1 MGKPATFTP
10 NINIIDNK
18 KVWMTPDERK
28 MYEVI
33 CEGYN
38 RPNFQGK
45 DLFQDHFEVND
56 SGVIIFVKPPHKKY
70 SSMEVFT
77 FLVSLQV
84 NQHLRIAQEQMQ
96 TLVSEAETKL
106 TEKIVEVDGLKK
118 EMQSLKEEVE
128 QLKEASVKANSK
140 RGKTNDGSD

>member
-1 MGKPATFTP
+1 MGKPAATFTP
-10 NINIIDNK
+10 NIHIIDNK

-28 MYEVI
+28 MYEII

-45 DLFQDHFEVND
+45 DLFQDHFETNEA
-56 SGVIIFVKPPHKKY
+56 GVILFVKPPHKKY

-84 NQHLRIAQEQMQ
+84 NQHLRISQEQMQ
-96 TLVSEAETKL
+96 SLVSEVEKEI
-106 TEKIVEVDGLKK
+106 TEKVIEVEGLKK
-118 EMQSLKEEVE
+118 EILLLKEEVE
-128 QLKEASVKANSK
+128 QLKENSVKE
-140 RGKTNDGSD
+140 